1 MSDFIIKEEFFEAEA
16 DTSDRFCPCP
26 KPTPCPVSTGP
37 DLSGGA
43 GSVVLSTA
51 APSINFSGAVIL
63 LSKADAPRF
72 SALDLESPSLNGRS
86 DRHLFTDSTMNS
98 DDDLIIEGD
107 SPSVDRTLRRTL
119 SGHSLKKPPDLGV
132 VEELVLPNS
141 ALVLPN
147 SMSPLG
153 SVPTPLLSQNIP
165 DDDEIVSESLMEC
178 DLDRYSYEPNVGS
191 TLSSIPSIESGTPG
205 VLPPVSFGKAEVMD
219 EGAAASGFVS
229 SQPMASAPDSV
240 ASQPRGPYLVRH
252 KFNRFDPENE
262 SIDQFINR
270 FDDFAE
276 HYRWTNK
283 SQLFYLKQSI
293 PKGCERILWDKGRIN
308 SVEELVKSLRD
319 LYSDSARST
328 RSRRELRMLVRGKDE
343 SLGTVYGR
351 VKRLAHMAWPERF
364 MHPSM
369 FKNK

>member
-16 DTSDRFCPCP
+16 ATSDRFRPCP
-26 KPTPCPVSTGP
+26 KPAPCPVLTGP

-43 GSVVLSTA
+43 GPVVLPTA
-51 APSINFSGAVIL
+51 APSINFSGAVTL
-63 LSKADAPRF
+63 LSEADAPSF
-72 SALDLESPSLNGRS
+72 SSLGLELPGLAGHLAGRSAGYSAGHSLSRQPDVTIADANLPTTMLDGNGRS
-86 DRHLFTDSTMNS
+86 AGHLFTDSTINS

-119 SGHSLKKPPDLGV
+119 SGYSLKKPPDLGV
-132 VEELVLPNS
+132 VEE
-141 ALVLPN
+141 LVLPN

-178 DLDRYSYEPNVGS
+178 DMVRCSYEPNVGS
-191 TLSSIPSIESGTPG
+191 TLDSIPSIESGTPG

-219 EGAAASGFVS
+219 EGAEASGFVY

-240 ASQPRGPYLVRH
+240 ASQPHGPYLDRH
-252 KFNRFDPENE
+252 KFNRFDPRNE
-262 SIDQFINR
+262 SIDQFIDR

-276 HYRWTNK
+276 HYRWTDK

-293 PKGCERILWDKGRIN
+293 PTESQHIL
-308 SVEELVKSLRD
+308 
-319 LYSDSARST
+319 
-328 RSRRELRMLVRGKDE
+328 
-343 SLGTVYGR
+343 
-351 VKRLAHMAWPERF
+351 
-364 MHPSM
+364 
-369 FKNK
+369 